1 MASRSEM
8 SLRKRSRRWWRLI
21 RAVAICFAVLF
32 EVPIRA
38 IAGMFSSRSLAF
50 DRDTLV
56 ADACCRLSR
65 RILSVLGVTVIP
77 PNRREV
83 GQGSLIVS
91 NHLSYLDVLVI
102 GSIYS
107 GKGSGSIGFVAKS
120 EVAAWPLIGWLARLG
135 GALFLQRGVVI
146 SSVRTVYRVSQALR
160 AGRQM
165 HVFPEGTTT
174 DGRDLTTFHPLFFAS
189 AIRSGR
195 PVLPLTLRVEEV
207 IEDGVTL
214 SSPNEIVCWYGDTFF
229 LQHFWRLLLI
239 DSARLSLIEHAAIP
253 VSRVDRALGLASRV
267 ERTINSALELRD
279 IPGLR
284 SETEPGDLP
293 LDLLAGALLFSLFVN
308 PGNKDAR
315 EMIPLID
322 EKFPVTG
329 LPPQYC
335 TSQNSTISLT
345 EPFIN
350 QNSLVV
356 KKL

>member
-1 MASRSEM
+1 M

-56 ADACCRLSR
+56 ADACFRLSR

-207 IEDGVTL
+207 IEDGQRLAQANDV
-214 SSPNEIVCWYGDTFF
+214 ICWYGDDLF
-229 LQHFWRLLLI
+229 LSHFWRLLLI
-239 DSARLSLIEHAAIP
+239 DSACIRLVEHDALP
-253 VSRVDRALGLASRV
+253 VSRIDRAFGLASRV
-267 ERTINSALELRD
+267 EEMI
-279 IPGLR
+279 R
-284 SETEPGDLP
+284 SELSGKLSAKQIDEDGTGDLP
-293 LDLLAGALLFSLFVN
+293 LDLFAGALIFSMFVN
-308 PGNKDAR
+308 PGDKDVS
-315 EMIPLID
+315 EMVPLI
-322 EKFPVTG
+322 E
-329 LPPQYC
+329 
-335 TSQNSTISLT
+335 
-345 EPFIN
+345 ERH
-350 QNSLVV
+350 
-356 KKL
+356 